1 VVKEPST
8 GPRER
13 YRQQVRAEVQDL
25 AWQQVAEAGAS
36 ALSLKAIAKQMGLT
50 APALYRYFAS
60 RDDLLTELIL
70 SAYRDLADVVESTA
84 DRPGPAAE
92 RLAAVAAAL
101 RSWTLTNPHRYLLI
115 YGTPVPGYAAPAE
128 ATTLARRIF
137 APVLEGFSEDAGPQ
151 RSLVFWTR
159 LHGVLSLEIAGHF
172 NGMEFDPAALFA
184 DEVES
189 VLTQATSRD
198 MPE

>member
-1 VVKEPST
+1 VQETPT

-36 ALSLKAIAKQMGLT
+36 GLSLKAIAKQMGLT

-70 SAYRDLADVVESTA
+70 SAYRDLADVVETA
-84 DRPGPAAE
+84 AQGPESATEQLVSIAG
-92 RLAAVAAAL
+92 AL
-101 RSWTLTNPHRYLLI
+101 RSWALDNPHRYLLI
-115 YGTPVPGYAAPAE
+115 YGTPVPGYAAPAA
-128 ATTLARRIF
+128 ATALASRIF
-137 APVLEGFSEDAGPQ
+137 APIQQGFSTDEPPAEAGGSQ

-159 LHGVLSLEIAGHF
+159 LHGVLSLEVAGHF
-172 NGMEFDPAALFA
+172 AGMEFDPAALYA
-184 DEVES
+184 GEVES
-189 VLTQATSRD
+189 VTAGCR
-198 MPE
+198 